1 MNPMKIK
8 NIRLLLFFD
17 YLLKNYVKLEMKTM
31 AYVDLDILYGAS
43 YIYLNGDL
51 NLKQSSPIAYG
62 SIPRTVYNTSIF
74 DNNTSPYDFM
84 SIYEKFNNR
93 NLTTKLT
100 YDKYIYPSMYTN
112 EVVLDINVNYPSYQ
126 NVL

>member
-1 MNPMKIK
+1 M
-8 NIRLLLFFD
+8 LLFFD
-17 YLLKNYVKLEMKTM
+17 YILQKYVKLEMKTM

-62 SIPRTVYNTSIF
+62 SIPRTIYNTSIF
-74 DNNTSPYDFM
+74 DNYTSPYDLI

-93 NLTTKLT
+93 NLTTNFN

-112 EVVLDINVNYPSYQ
+112 EVVLDLVINYPSYQ
-126 NVL
+126 NVLY